1 MKLDKK
7 YIKPLVMIVTLG
19 VTFTT
24 IYYGGRY
31 IKKRFFNKKEEEQS
45 NESNEIINK

>member
-7 YIKPLVMIVTLG
+7 YIKPLIMIVTLG
-19 VTFTT
+19 VTFTA
-24 IYYGGRY
+24 IYYGGGY

-45 NESNEIINK
+45 NEQNK